1 MPEWGTI
8 SDMGESFPR
17 QQART
22 RHFSLGVPRNFAI
35 SADGS
40 RVAFLR
46 TRSGA
51 DQATCLWVL
60 DVASGTERL
69 VVDATTVG
77 DNGAGEIPAEE
88 RARRERARESSGGIV
103 RFSADRAL
111 RRALF
116 DLAGRL
122 YVVDLET
129 QVLTEIPTGGVAI
142 DPHLD
147 PTGTSIAYVERG
159 ALHVASVDGAAP
171 RVLAAPDDDNV
182 TYGLAE
188 FVAAEEMGRQKGYWW
203 SPDGSRLLVARV
215 DVSPVQRWHIADPSN
230 PQSRPAE
237 VAYPKAGTDNAL
249 VSLHVIGHDG
259 TSVPVRWDSAAF
271 EYVTTADWSEH
282 GLLVVVQTRDQR
294 AMRLLDVNPDTGETS
309 VLREDVD
316 EWWVDIVGGV
326 PAHLSDGTLVWT
338 ADRDGAKRLL
348 VGDEPVT
355 DTTLEVRGVLDV
367 DGDVVLFSASVE
379 RTVIGVYTWSRAD
392 GVRPLPG
399 VTAAGVSQ
407 ARRSGGTTVLVRR
420 ALDAP
425 GVRVSVHRGDQEV
438 ARIESFAE
446 QPAIALNVRM
456 VTLGERDLR
465 AAVLFPHGY
474 TPGSATLPVLL
485 DPYGGPRHQQVLD
498 AAGSY
503 FESQWFADQ
512 GFAVLVTDGR
522 GTPGGG
528 PAWERSVRGDVA
540 TPVLEDQVDALH
552 AAAARWPDFDLSRVA
567 IRGWSYGGY
576 LAALAVLRR
585 PDVFHVAVSGAPVTD
600 WGLYDTHYTERY
612 LGHPAREPA
621 NYDQMSLLRQAGQL
635 ERPLMLIHGLS
646 DDNVVVAHTLR
657 FSSALLAAG
666 RAHTVLPLTGATHMA
681 NDPVIAENLL
691 LLELEF
697 IRRALGIPSA
707 GT

>member
-1 MPEWGTI
+1 M
-8 SDMGESFPR
+8 SESFPR

-35 SADGS
+35 AADGS

-51 DQATCLWVL
+51 DQATCLWLL
-60 DVASGTERL
+60 DVASGEERL
-69 VVDATTVG
+69 VVDPATVADSG
-77 DNGAGEIPAEE
+77 GSEIPAEE

-103 RFSADRAL
+103 RYSADLAL
-111 RRALF
+111 RRAVF

-122 YVVDLET
+122 YVVDLGT
-129 QVLTEIPTGGVAI
+129 QALTEIPTGGVAI
-142 DPHLD
+142 DPQLD
-147 PTGTSIAYVERG
+147 PAGTAVAFVERG
-159 ALHVASVDGAAP
+159 ALRTVGIDGGAP
-171 RVLAAPDDDNV
+171 RVLVAPEGDNV

-203 SPDGSRLLVARV
+203 APDGSRLLVARV

-230 PQSRPAE
+230 PQNAPVE
-237 VAYPKAGTDNAL
+237 VAYPKAGTDNAE
-249 VSLHVIGHDG
+249 VSLHVISVDG
-259 TSVPVRWDSAAF
+259 TSVPVRWDAVAF
-271 EYVTTADWSEH
+271 EYVTTADWSTH
-282 GLLVVVQTRDQR
+282 GLLVVVQSRDQR
-294 AMRLLDVNPDTGETS
+294 TMRILEVNPDTGETS
-309 VLREDVD
+309 VLCEDAD
-316 EWWVDIVGGV
+316 ESWVDIVGGV
-326 PAHLSDGTLVWT
+326 PAHLADGTLVWT
-338 ADRDGAKRLL
+338 VDRDGAKRLV

-355 DTTLEVRGVLDV
+355 DPALQVRGVLDV

-379 RTVIGVYTWSRAD
+379 RTVIGVYTWSRVD
-392 GVRPLPG
+392 GARAVLPDIAGAG
-399 VTAAGVSQ
+399 VTR
-407 ARRSGGTTVLVRR
+407 ARRAGGTTVLVRR
-420 ALDAP
+420 GLDGP
-425 GVRVSVHRGDQEV
+425 GVRVSVHRGEPEV

-446 QPAIALNVRM
+446 QPAISLNVTM
-456 VTLGERDLR
+456 VTLGERELR
-465 AAVLFPHGY
+465 AAVLFPRGH
-474 TPGSATLPVLL
+474 TPGSASLPVLL
-485 DPYGGPRHQQVLD
+485 DPYGGPGHQQVL
-498 AAGSY
+498 AAASVY
-503 FESQWFADQ
+503 LESQWFADQ

-540 TPVLEDQVDALH
+540 TPVLEDQIDALH
-552 AAAARWPDFDLSRVA
+552 AAAAQWSDFDLSRVA

-612 LGHPAREPA
+612 LGQPDREPGH
-621 NYDQMSLLRQAGQL
+621 YEQMSLLRQAGQL

-666 RAHTVLPLTGATHMA
+666 RQHTVLPLTGATHMT
-681 NDPVIAENLL
+681 NDPVVAENILM
-691 LLELEF
+691 LELEF
-697 IRRALGIPSA
+697 IRHAL
-707 GT
+707 T

>member
-1 MPEWGTI
+1 MAK
-8 SDMGESFPR
+8 SFPR

-22 RHFSLGVPRNFAI
+22 RHFSLGVPRNFTIA
-35 SADGS
+35 ADGS

-46 TRSGA
+46 TRSGT

-60 DVASGTERL
+60 EVASGKERL
-69 VVDATTVG
+69 VVDPSAVAQAGT
-77 DNGAGEIPAEE
+77 GEIPAEE

-103 RFSADRAL
+103 RFTADRAL

-129 QVLTEIPTGGVAI
+129 QALTEIPTGGVAI
-142 DPHLD
+142 DPQLD
-147 PTGTSIAYVERG
+147 PSGTSVAYVERG
-159 ALHVASVDGAAP
+159 ELRAVSVDGAAG
-171 RVLAAPDDDNV
+171 RVLAAPEGENV

-215 DVSPVQRWHIADPSN
+215 DVSPVLRLHIADPSN
-230 PQSRPAE
+230 PQNTPAA
-237 VAYPKAGTDNAL
+237 VAYPKAGTDNAR
-249 VSLHVIGHDG
+249 VSLHIIGLDG
-259 TSVPVRWDSAAF
+259 TSVPVRWDATAF
-271 EYVTTADWSEH
+271 EYVTTANWSEH
-282 GLLVVVQTRDQR
+282 GLLIVVQTRDQR
-294 AMRLLDVNPDTGETS
+294 TMRIVEVNPSSGETS

-326 PAHLSDGTLVWT
+326 PDHLSDGALVWT
-338 ADRDGAKRLL
+338 IDRDGAKRL
-348 VGDEPVT
+348 VIDDEPVT
-355 DTTLEVRGVLDV
+355 GAELQVRGVLDV

-379 RTVIGVYTWSRAD
+379 RTVIGVYSWSRVGGVQTVLPDLTKD
-392 GVRPLPG
+392 GVTG
-399 VTAAGVSQ
+399 
-407 ARRSGGTTVLVRR
+407 ARRAGGTTLLVRR
-420 ALDAP
+420 GLEAP
-425 GVRVSVHRGDQEV
+425 GVSVTVHRGEQKV
-438 ARIESFAE
+438 AHIDSFAE
-446 QPAIALNVRM
+446 QPAISPNVRI
-456 VTLGERDLR
+456 VTLGTRELR
-465 AAVLFPHGY
+465 AAVLFPRDH

-485 DPYGGPRHQQVLD
+485 DPYGGPGHQRVL
-498 AAGSY
+498 AAANAY
-503 FESQWFADQ
+503 LESQWFADQ

-540 TPVLEDQVDALH
+540 TPVLEDQVDALL
-552 AAAARWPDFDLSRVA
+552 AAAAQYPDFDLSRVA

-585 PDVFHVAVSGAPVTD
+585 PDVFHVGVSGAPVTD
-600 WGLYDTHYTERY
+600 WSLYDTHYTERY
-612 LGHPAREPA
+612 LGRPEREPT
-621 NYDQMSLLRQAGQL
+621 NYEQMSLLRQAGQL

-657 FSSALLAAG
+657 FSAALLAAG

-681 NDPVIAENLL
+681 NDPVIAENIL

-697 IRRALGIPSA
+697 IRHALGVP
-707 GT
+707 GTRA

>member
-1 MPEWGTI
+1 MT
-8 SDMGESFPR
+8 ESFPR

-22 RHFSLGVPRNFAI
+22 RHFSLGVPRNFTIA
-35 SADGS
+35 ADGS

-60 DVASGTERL
+60 DVATGAERL
-69 VVDATTVG
+69 VVDPSTVA
-77 DNGAGEIPAEE
+77 DAGAGEIPAEE

-103 RFSADRAL
+103 RFSTDLAL
-111 RRALF
+111 RRVLF

-129 QVLTEIPTGGVAI
+129 QALTEVATGGVAI
-142 DPHLD
+142 DPQLD
-147 PTGTSIAYVERG
+147 PTGTSIAYVEHG
-159 ALHVASVDGAAP
+159 ALHMVGIDGAAP
-171 RVLAAPDDDNV
+171 RVLAAPEDDNV

-188 FVAAEEMGRQKGYWW
+188 FVAAEEMGRQNGYWW

-215 DVSPVQRWHIADPSN
+215 DVSAVQRWHIADPSN
-230 PQSRPAE
+230 PQNAPVE
-237 VAYPKAGTDNAL
+237 VAYPKAGTDNAA
-249 VSLHVIGHDG
+249 VSLHVVALDG
-259 TSVPVRWDSAAF
+259 TSVPVRWDASAF
-271 EYVTTADWSEH
+271 EYVTTADWSAH
-282 GLLVVVQTRDQR
+282 GLLVVVQSRDER
-294 AMRLLDVNPDTGETS
+294 TMRILEVNPDSGETS

-316 EWWVDIVGGV
+316 ESWVDIVGGV

-338 ADRDGAKRLL
+338 VDLDGAKRL
-348 VGDEPVT
+348 VIDNEAVT
-355 DTTLEVRGVLDV
+355 TAALQVRGVLDV

-392 GVRPLPG
+392 GVQAYLPDLTGGG
-399 VTAAGVSQ
+399 VCR
-407 ARRSGGTTVLVRR
+407 ARRAGGTTVLIRR
-420 ALDAP
+420 GLDAP

-456 VTLGERDLR
+456 MTLGERELR

-474 TPGSATLPVLL
+474 KQGSAPLPVLL
-485 DPYGGPRHQQVLD
+485 DPYGGPGHQQVLS
-498 AAGSY
+498 AANAY
-503 FESQWFADQ
+503 LESQWFADQ

-540 TPVLEDQVDALH
+540 TPVLEDQVDALR
-552 AAAARWPDFDLSRVA
+552 AAAQQLPDFDLSRVA

-576 LAALAVLRR
+576 LAALAVVRR

-612 LGHPAREPA
+612 LGHPDREPA

-635 ERPLMLIHGLS
+635 WRPLMLIHGLS
-646 DDNVVVAHTLR
+646 DDNVVVAHTLQ
-657 FSSALLAAG
+657 FSAALLAAG
-666 RAHTVLPLTGATHMA
+666 REHFVLPLTGATHMA
-681 NDPVIAENLL
+681 NDPAVAENIL

-697 IRRALGIPSA
+697 IRRGLGITSTQA
-707 GT
+707 

>member
-1 MPEWGTI
+1 MT
-8 SDMGESFPR
+8 ESFPR

-35 SADGS
+35 AADGS

-60 DVASGTERL
+60 DVASGKERL
-69 VVDATTVG
+69 IVDPSTVA
-77 DNGAGEIPAEE
+77 DDGAGEIPAAE

-103 RFSADRAL
+103 RFSTDLGL

-122 YVVDLET
+122 YVVDFET
-129 QVLTEIPTGGVAI
+129 VALTEIPTGGVAI
-142 DPHLD
+142 DPQLD
-147 PTGTSIAYVERG
+147 PGGTCVAYVERG
-159 ALHVASVDGAAP
+159 ELRAVSVDGAAA
-171 RVLAAPDDDNV
+171 RVLAAPEDDSV

-188 FVAAEEMGRQKGYWW
+188 FVAAEEMGRQRGYWW
-203 SPDGSRLLVARV
+203 APDGSHLLVARV

-230 PQSRPAE
+230 PQSLPAE
-237 VAYPKAGTDNAL
+237 VAYPKAGTANAK
-249 VSLHVIGHDG
+249 VSLYVIGLDG
-259 TSVPVRWDSAAF
+259 TSVPVLWDTTAF
-271 EYVTTADWSEH
+271 EYVTTADWSVH
-282 GLLVVVQTRDQR
+282 GLLVVVQSRDQR
-294 AMRLLDVNPDTGETS
+294 TMRILEVHPSSGETT
-309 VLREDVD
+309 VLHEDVD
-316 EWWVDIVGGV
+316 DSWVDIIGGV

-338 ADRDGAKRLL
+338 VDRDGAKRL
-348 VGDEPVT
+348 VIGDQPVT
-355 DTTLEVRGVLDV
+355 ATELQVRGVLDV

-392 GVRPLPG
+392 GVQAVLPELTGNG
-399 VTAAGVSQ
+399 VTR

-420 ALDAP
+420 GLDAP
-425 GVRVSVHRGDQEV
+425 GVHVSVHRGDQ
-438 ARIESFAE
+438 ALAHIESFAE
-446 QPAIALNVRM
+446 QPAIVLGVRM
-456 VTLGERDLR
+456 VSLGKRELR

-474 TPGSATLPVLL
+474 TQGSARLPVLL
-485 DPYGGPRHQQVLD
+485 DPYGGPGHQQVL
-498 AAGSY
+498 AAASA
-503 FESQWFADQ
+503 FLESQWFADQ
-512 GFAVLVTDGR
+512 GFAVLVADGR

-528 PAWERSVRGDVA
+528 PEWERSVRGDVA
-540 TPVLEDQVDALH
+540 TPVLEDQVDALQT
-552 AAAARWPDFDLSRVA
+552 AAARYPDFDLSRVA

-585 PDVFHVAVSGAPVTD
+585 PDVFHVAISGAPVTD
-600 WGLYDTHYTERY
+600 WSLYDTHYTERY
-612 LGHPAREPA
+612 LGHPAREPV

-681 NDPVIAENLL
+681 NDPVIAENIL

-697 IRRALGIPSA
+697 IRHALGIS
-707 GT
+707 GTQT